1 LWYSV
6 PPSEWR
12 KVARFNQAAMSNYMH
27 FDSPKVSLGRDQL
40 TGAMPIKVSLVE
52 DSDHVRES
60 LATLIDGARGFR
72 CVGAH
77 RSAEAALKLIPSEQ
91 PDVVLMDIH
100 LPRMSGIECVR
111 KLKALE
117 PDSLVLMLTA
127 YEDDDLIF
135 QALKAGANGYLVKQT
150 PPSEI
155 LTAIQEVHEGG
166 APMSSNIA
174 RKVIQSFHQAEPGES
189 STETLSPREREI
201 LDLVSKG
208 YTNKEIADVLSI
220 AFQTVHTH
228 VRNIYTKL
236 HVRSRTEAVA
246 KYLRP

>member
-1 LWYSV
+1 MPV
-6 PPSEWR
+6 
-12 KVARFNQAAMSNYMH
+12 
-27 FDSPKVSLGRDQL
+27 KVS
-40 TGAMPIKVSLVE
+40 IVE
-52 DSDHVRES
+52 DNDRVRES
-60 LATLIDGARGFR
+60 LASLIEGARGFR

-77 RSAEAALKLIPSEQ
+77 RSAEAALKLVPEEK

-100 LPRMSGIECVR
+100 LPRLCGIDCVR
-111 KLKALE
+111 KLKAIE
-117 PDSLVLMLTA
+117 PHLLVLMLTA

-155 LTAIQEVHEGG
+155 LAAIQDVHEGG

-174 RKVIQSFHQAEPGES
+174 RKVIQSFHSAGPNEP
-189 STETLSPREREI
+189 TETLSPREREI
-201 LDLVSKG
+201 LDLLARG
-208 YTNKEIADVLSI
+208 YANKEIADLLSI

-228 VRNIYTKL
+228 VRNIYSKL

-246 KYLRP
+246 KYLRPQ

>member
-1 LWYSV
+1 
-6 PPSEWR
+6 
-12 KVARFNQAAMSNYMH
+12 
-27 FDSPKVSLGRDQL
+27 
-40 TGAMPIKVSLVE
+40 MPIKVSIVE
-52 DSDHVRES
+52 DHDRVRES
-60 LATLIDGARGFR
+60 MASLIDGGRGFR

-77 RSAEAALKLIPSEQ
+77 RTAEAALKLIPQEK

-100 LPRMSGIECVR
+100 LPRLSGIECAR

-117 PDSLVLMLTA
+117 PDLLILMLTA

-135 QALKAGANGYLVKQT
+135 QALKAGADGYLVKQT
-150 PPSEI
+150 PPAEI
-155 LTAIQEVHEGG
+155 LSAIQDVHEGG

-174 RKVIQSFHQAEPGES
+174 RKVIQSFHHASPSG
-189 STETLSPREREI
+189 TPAETLSPREREI
-201 LDLVSKG
+201 LGLLAKG
-208 YTNKEIADVLSI
+208 YMNKEIADTLSI

-246 KYLRP
+246 KFLRPQ

>member
-1 LWYSV
+1 MPV
-6 PPSEWR
+6 
-12 KVARFNQAAMSNYMH
+12 
-27 FDSPKVSLGRDQL
+27 KVS
-40 TGAMPIKVSLVE
+40 IVE
-52 DSDHVRES
+52 DNDRVRES
-60 LATLIDGARGFR
+60 LTSLIEGAPGFR

-77 RSAEAALKLIPSEQ
+77 RSAEAALKLVPEEK

-100 LPRMSGIECVR
+100 LPRLCGIDCVR
-111 KLKALE
+111 KLKAIE
-117 PDSLVLMLTA
+117 PDLLVLMLTA

-155 LTAIQEVHEGG
+155 LAAIQEVHEGG

-174 RKVIQSFHQAEPGES
+174 RKVIQSFHSAGPNEP
-189 STETLSPREREI
+189 TETLSPREREI
-201 LDLVSKG
+201 LDLLARG
-208 YTNKEIADVLSI
+208 YTNKEIADLLSI

-228 VRNIYTKL
+228 VRNIYSKL

-246 KYLRP
+246 KYLRPQ

>member
-1 LWYSV
+1 MPV
-6 PPSEWR
+6 
-12 KVARFNQAAMSNYMH
+12 
-27 FDSPKVSLGRDQL
+27 KVS
-40 TGAMPIKVSLVE
+40 IVE
-52 DSDHVRES
+52 DNDRVRES
-60 LATLIDGARGFR
+60 LTSLIEGAPGFR

-77 RSAEAALKLIPSEQ
+77 RSAEAALKLVPEEK

-100 LPRMSGIECVR
+100 LPRLCGIDCVR
-111 KLKALE
+111 KLKAIE
-117 PDSLVLMLTA
+117 PGLLVIMLTA

-155 LTAIQEVHEGG
+155 LAAIEEVHEGG

-174 RKVIQSFHQAEPGES
+174 RKVIQSFHSAGPNEP
-189 STETLSPREREI
+189 TETLSPREREI
-201 LDLVSKG
+201 LDLLARG
-208 YTNKEIADVLSI
+208 YANKEIADLLSI

-228 VRNIYTKL
+228 VRNIYSKL

-246 KYLRP
+246 KYLRPQ

>member
-1 LWYSV
+1 
-6 PPSEWR
+6 
-12 KVARFNQAAMSNYMH
+12 
-27 FDSPKVSLGRDQL
+27 
-40 TGAMPIKVSLVE
+40 MPVKVSLVE
-52 DSDHVRES
+52 DNDRVRES
-60 LATLIDGARGFR
+60 LASLIDGARGFR

-77 RSAEAALKLIPSEQ
+77 RSAEAALKLVPEEE

-100 LPRMSGIECVR
+100 LPRLSGIDCVR
-111 KLKALE
+111 KLKAIE
-117 PDSLVLMLTA
+117 PDLLVIMLTA
-127 YEDDDLIF
+127 YADDDLIF

-155 LTAIQEVHEGG
+155 LAAIQEVHEGG

-174 RKVIQSFHQAEPGES
+174 RKVIQSFYQAQPGEA

-201 LDLVSKG
+201 LDLLARG
-208 YTNKEIADVLSI
+208 YMNKEIADALSI

-228 VRNIYTKL
+228 VRNIYSKL

-246 KYLRP
+246 KYLRPQ

>member
-1 LWYSV
+1 MPV
-6 PPSEWR
+6 
-12 KVARFNQAAMSNYMH
+12 
-27 FDSPKVSLGRDQL
+27 KVS
-40 TGAMPIKVSLVE
+40 IVE
-52 DSDHVRES
+52 DNDRVRES
-60 LATLIDGARGFR
+60 LTSLIEGAPGFR

-77 RSAEAALKLIPSEQ
+77 RSAEAALKLVPEEK

-100 LPRMSGIECVR
+100 LPRLCGIDCVR
-111 KLKALE
+111 KLKAIE
-117 PDSLVLMLTA
+117 PHLLVLMLTA

-155 LTAIQEVHEGG
+155 LAAIEEVHEGG

-174 RKVIQSFHQAEPGES
+174 RKVIQSFHSAGPNEP
-189 STETLSPREREI
+189 TETLSPREREI
-201 LDLVSKG
+201 LDLLARG
-208 YTNKEIADVLSI
+208 YTNKEIADLLSI

-228 VRNIYTKL
+228 VRNIYGKL

-246 KYLRP
+246 KYLRPQ

>member
-1 LWYSV
+1 MPNSV
-6 PPSEWR
+6 
-12 KVARFNQAAMSNYMH
+12 N
-27 FDSPKVSLGRDQL
+27 FDTPKTSLSREQL
-40 TGAMPIKVSLVE
+40 TGAMPIKVSIVE
-52 DSDHVRES
+52 DSDRVRES

-77 RSAEAALKLIPSEQ
+77 RSAETALKLIPTEQ

-111 KLKALE
+111 KLKTAE
-117 PDSLVLMLTA
+117 PESLVLMLTA

-174 RKVIQSFHQAEPGES
+174 RKVIQSFYQAGPGES

-201 LDLVSKG
+201 LNLVSKG
-208 YTNKEIADVLSI
+208 YTNKEIADMLSI